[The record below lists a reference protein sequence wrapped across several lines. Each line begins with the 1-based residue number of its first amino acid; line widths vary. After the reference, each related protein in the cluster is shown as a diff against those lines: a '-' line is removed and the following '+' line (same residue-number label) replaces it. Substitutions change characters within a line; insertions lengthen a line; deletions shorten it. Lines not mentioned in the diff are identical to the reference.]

1 VSVAGLKAIEQTI
14 LMPISWKLSVERW
27 KSSSVPAMPWRN
39 CAALHSGVS

>member
-1 VSVAGLKAIEQTI
+1 LKYGDRMAGHLAGDFLE
-14 LMPISWKLSVERW
+14 LSVERW